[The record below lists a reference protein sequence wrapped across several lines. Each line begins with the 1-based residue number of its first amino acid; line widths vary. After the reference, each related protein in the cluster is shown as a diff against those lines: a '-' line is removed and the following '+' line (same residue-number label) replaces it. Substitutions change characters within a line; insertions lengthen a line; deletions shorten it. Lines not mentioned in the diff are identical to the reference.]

1 VASAVTIEVS
11 EEVYVLNVLK
21 NSGRIVASLAV
32 VLALSFAS
40 AASAAEGKGK
50 ITGKVLDKDGK
61 GAAGVNVRLNKPAE
75 KGDAPKPTAADGDK
89 AEKGKGKGG
98 ANLVA
103 KTMSEADGSYT
114 LADVPA
120 GDYVLQAR
128 AKDKTAARQKVSVK
142 DGETLTVELKLK
154 EPKAAKK

>member
-1 VASAVTIEVS
+1 
-11 EEVYVLNVLK
+11 LNVLK

-50 ITGKVLDKDGK
+50 VTGKVLDKDGK
-61 GAAGVNVRLNKPAE
+61 GAAGVAIRLTKPAE
-75 KGDAPKPTAADGDK
+75 KGAAPAAAADK
-89 AEKGKGKGG
+89 AEKGKGKGKG
-98 ANLVA
+98 NANLVA

-120 GDYVLQAR
+120 GDYILMAR

-142 DGETLTVELKLK
+142 ADETVTVELKLK
-154 EPKAAKK
+154 EPKAGKK